1 MENNL
6 LIKNINDLI
15 GLLSVTKFLHRITLS
30 YESREK
36 PLLGY
41 QINST
46 IRRLYRVH
54 IAKIPII
61 FSNTK
66 KRQTDFLAY
75 SDKFLIFAKVK
86 Y

>member
-1 MENNL
+1 MSL
-6 LIKNINDLI
+6 GKNHH
-15 GLLSVTKFLHRITLS
+15 SHQV
-30 YESREK
+30 
-36 PLLGY
+36 
-41 QINST
+41 NST

-66 KRQTDFLAY
+66 KRQTDSLAY

-86 Y
+86 YKTEQS